1 MLKLGGLRSQILT
14 LKCPCSFGSKLPIF
28 LKQRK
33 RGIYSWVSVF
43 YSSCHKYLRPA
54 KNIMVLCLKEK
65 KLFKFLTISVIL
77 YYLVLNQMWCSQ
89 NLAQLSR
96 ATQDNLDCTVLLPP
110 LAIHHYRFLAP
121 ALLFTQPVQKDKPV
135 PTQHRFFRGTC
146 SSGQLYYCKSWLE
159 GQSRNM

>member
-1 MLKLGGLRSQILT
+1 
-14 LKCPCSFGSKLPIF
+14 
-28 LKQRK
+28 
-33 RGIYSWVSVF
+33 
-43 YSSCHKYLRPA
+43 
-54 KNIMVLCLKEK
+54 MVLCLKEK

-159 GQSRNM
+159 GHSRNMQPRACNKGQQGQPRTDQLQYLMKLHLDQWCFLPHNFKQHKGMHCIL